1 MNNKDLFKTIGYVD
15 GSLVEKANTARR
27 THKKSFAKWGTLAA
41 CAALVL
47 GVAIYSSPLKPSMT
61 NSPQISQQTPVSAP
75 NGVRKIL
82 NYNGFRYAF
91 VSDGAQFKFTGMK
104 PEKSLGTLDY
114 DINQE
119 IEKNDGDK
127 YVEKDYSSTFAVG
140 GELYE
145 IPTYPSH
152 FRIAVKYEEQFYIA
166 EVVAKVDD
174 VRMTAKEYLDM
185 SNLKKHV
192 EDVHVLNHVGN
203 DVLKKMTEHVSV
215 ESFIEGLYIAKN
227 ADLSNKEYEAIAEAQ
242 SQGKSYQLKFN
253 LKDGTYVA
261 MYIIPELKVVSM
273 GDAYYQL
280 PDSFFDQSGDLFSG
294 LKQEVLPLY

>member
-15 GSLVEKANTARR
+15 ENLVEKANTARR
-27 THKKSFAKWGTLAA
+27 THKKTFAKWGTMAA
-41 CAALVL
+41 CAALIL
-47 GVAIYSSPLKPSMT
+47 GIAIYSSPLKTSMT

-114 DINQE
+114 DMNQE
-119 IEKNDGDK
+119 IGKDDGDK
-127 YVEKDYSSTFAVG
+127 HLEKNYSSTFAVG
-140 GELYE
+140 GKLYE
-145 IPTYPSH
+145 IPTYPSQ
-152 FRIAVKYEEQFYIA
+152 FRIAVKYEEQYYLA
-166 EVVAKVDD
+166 EIVAKVNDAK
-174 VRMTAKEYLDM
+174 MTAKEYLDM
-185 SNLKKHV
+185 SNLKKQV
-192 EDVHVLNHVGN
+192 KDIHVLNHVGN
-203 DVLKKMTEHVSV
+203 EELKKMTDHVAV
-215 ESFIEGLYIAKN
+215 ESIIDGLYTATTAN
-227 ADLSNKEYEAIAEAQ
+227 LSNKEYEAIAGAQ
-242 SQGKSYQLKFN
+242 SQGKSYQLQFN
-253 LKDGTYVA
+253 LKDGTYMA

-280 PDSFFDQSGDLFSG
+280 SDTFFDQSGELFSG

>member
-15 GSLVEKANTARR
+15 SNLVEKANTARR
-27 THKKSFAKWGTLAA
+27 TNKRTFAKWGTLAA

-47 GVAIYSSPLKPSMT
+47 GVAIYSSPLKPSIT
-61 NSPQISQQTPVSAP
+61 KSPQITQQTPVSAP
-75 NGVRKIL
+75 TGIRKIL
-82 NYNGFRYAF
+82 NYNGYRYAF
-91 VSDGAQFKFTGMK
+91 VGDGAQFKFTGVK

-119 IEKNDGDK
+119 IGKDNGDN

-140 GELYE
+140 GKLYE

-152 FRIAVKYEEQFYIA
+152 FRIAVKYEEEYYLA
-166 EVVAKVDD
+166 EVVAKVNDSA
-174 VRMTAKEYLDM
+174 MTAKEYLDM
-185 SNLKKHV
+185 SNLKEHAK
-192 EDVHVLNHVGN
+192 DIHVLNHVGN
-203 DVLKKMTEHVSV
+203 DVLKKMTDHASV
-215 ESFIEGLYIAKN
+215 ESIIEGLYSAKT

-253 LKDGTYVA
+253 LKDGTYMA

-280 PDSFFDQSGDLFSG
+280 PDTFFDQSGELFSG

>member
-15 GSLVEKANTARR
+15 GNLVEKANTARR
-27 THKKSFAKWGTLAA
+27 TNKRTYAKWGTMAA

-47 GVAIYSSPLKPSMT
+47 GVAIYTSPLKTSLT

-75 NGVRKIL
+75 TGVRKIL

-104 PEKSLGTLDY
+104 PEKSLGTIDF

-119 IEKNDGDK
+119 IGKNNGGEV
-127 YVEKDYSSTFAVG
+127 VEKDFSSTFAVG
-140 GELYE
+140 GKLYE
-145 IPTYPSH
+145 IPTYPSQ
-152 FRIAVKYEEQFYIA
+152 FRIAVKVEEHYYLA
-166 EVVAKVDD
+166 EIVAKTNDST
-174 VRMTAKEYLDM
+174 MAAKEYLDM
-185 SNLKKHV
+185 SNLKEHAK
-192 EDVHVLNHVGN
+192 DIHVLNHVGN
-203 DVLKKMTEHVSV
+203 DVLKKMTDHASV
-215 ESFIEGLYIAKN
+215 ESIIDGLYSAKT

-253 LKDGTYVA
+253 LKDGTYMG

-273 GDAYYQL
+273 GDAYYHL
-280 PDSFFDQSGDLFSG
+280 PDTFFKQSGDLFSG